1 MPDIELRFH
10 KDMLVLSAPIDA
22 TLTRQ
27 GFNATRDRQYLNLME
42 PDIVQEAMRL
52 DLLAGAT
59 CMVTP
64 TEDIT
69 CARLAHLNMDSDAP
83 HLARSV
89 LEATAELKP
98 QHIIVEIGPC
108 GLPLDASSKASLN
121 ENRGQ
126 YADAARAFD
135 GPAFDAFL
143 LSGFTNLVDL
153 KCALM
158 GVAQVSSKPVFAS
171 VVLSASAC
179 DDASKPKASS
189 VRAAQD
195 APAKAVGQAAD
206 GPSASY
212 PLSTAGFSLVDEV
225 PAPPVPAARR
235 TMLSPAQWPEA
246 IGIMVEYG
254 AAVVGFETPDFID
267 AAVEY
272 ASVAVART
280 NLPVLAQLQVEQK
293 PEAAVPKPKGLVPL
307 SDIREYTPDTMELAA
322 AKLYAAGVQF
332 LRATGAATPS
342 FTAAMAATVTGLDV
356 RGVRG

>member
-22 TLTRQ
+22 TLARQ
-27 GFNATRDRQYLNLME
+27 GFNAARDCQYLNLME

-52 DLLAGAT
+52 DLMAGAA
-59 CMVTP
+59 CLVTP

-69 CARLAHLNMDSDAP
+69 RARLAHLNMASDAP
-83 HLARSV
+83 QLARSV
-89 LEATAELKP
+89 LQATAELKP

-171 VVLSASAC
+171 VVLSSA
-179 DDASKPKASS
+179 APSSEAALKKAPL
-189 VRAAQD
+189 R
-195 APAKAVGQAAD
+195 PAKSAVDDVDQVMGNMSNQY
-206 GPSASY
+206 S
-212 PLSTAGFSLVDEV
+212 LSTAGFSLVDEA
-225 PAPPVPAARR
+225 PAPPAPAARR
-235 TMLSPAQWPEA
+235 TMLTPGQWPEA
-246 IGIMVEYG
+246 IDVMLEYG
-254 AAVVGFETPDFID
+254 TAVVGFETPDFID

-272 ASVAVART
+272 ARVAVAQT

-293 PEAAVPKPKGLVPL
+293 PETGLPKPKGLVPL
-307 SDIREYTPDTMELAA
+307 SDICEYTPDTMELAA
-322 AKLYAAGVQF
+322 AKLYATGVQF

-342 FTAAMAATVTGLDV
+342 FTAAMAATVAGLDV
-356 RGVRG
+356 RGTRG